1 MIISYQLLLYLL
13 LPVFI
18 GFSIKHVLSNKNSLF
33 LWQRFGLK
41 TRRLTNP
48 VWFHCASVGEVM
60 TAIPLIKLYHQTF
73 PEKEILLTT
82 NTITGA
88 NLCQKQL
95 NFVTHNF
102 LPLDYRFITRLFLK
116 KIKPEKLIILETE
129 IWPNLFQ
136 LCHKQ
141 GISINIING
150 RLSKRSLDINRW
162 SKSIYK
168 QTLSH
173 VDKILCRSFADAEAY
188 QFLGA
193 DKNQIEVTGN
203 LKFAT
208 PLDIK
213 DTENLINREYV
224 LVASTHTGEEKILT
238 ELWQQTQHD
247 ELLLVIAPRHPE
259 RKDDIINDIKP
270 YAGEIRIRSKNQTIT
285 TTTDIYLADTLGE
298 LPALFQHAKFVIMG
312 GSFVN
317 KGGHN
322 ILEPAA
328 FSRAILYGPSMENF
342 AAEDILFKDHK
353 AAIQAV
359 NNQQAVKEINHLIS
373 DSDYRTSLG
382 NNARKLMLKYNGVA
396 ESYLNKIK
404 D

>member
-41 TRRLTNP
+41 TTTLINP
-48 VWFHCASVGEVM
+48 TWFHCASVGEVM
-60 TAIPLIKLYHQTF
+60 TAIPLIKLYHQKF
-73 PEKEILLTT
+73 PDKDILLTT

-88 NLCQKQL
+88 NLCRKQL
-95 NFVTHNF
+95 SFVTHNF

-136 LCHKQ
+136 LCKKQ
-141 GISINIING
+141 GIGISIING
-150 RLSKRSLDINRW
+150 RLSERSLDINSW
-162 SKSIYK
+162 SKRIYK
-168 QTLSH
+168 QSLSY
-173 VDKILCRSFADAEAY
+173 VDKILCRSFADAEGY

-193 DKNQIEVTGN
+193 NKNKIEVTGN

-224 LVASTHTGEEKILT
+224 LIASTHAGEEKALA
-238 ELWQQTQHD
+238 ELWQQSEHD

-259 RKDDIINDIKP
+259 RKDEIINDIKSS
-270 YAGEIRIRSKNQTIT
+270 AGEIKVRSKDQAISTA
-285 TTTDIYLADTLGE
+285 TDIYLADTLGE

-312 GSFVN
+312 GSFVK

-328 FSRAILYGPSMENF
+328 FSKAILYGPSMENF
-342 AAEDILFKDHK
+342 AAEDILFKEHK
-353 AAIQAV
+353 AAIQAD
-359 NNQQAVKEINHLIS
+359 NNQQAVEKINRLIS

-382 NNARKLMLKYNGVA
+382 SNARNLMLKYNDIA